1 MDGARVFRRR
11 AGARTP
17 HVEHED
23 RVAGAVHARNRAA
36 GERMAGDQALVSFG
50 RSGGLAPAQA
60 GRPVD
65 RPRAEPRHG
74 GAQLVIDDRRG
85 GGARGGF
92 CCVRGNRRGAALLL
106 ERRQRALPES
116 DLVDASPAEMRVHPS
131 HDHRGAVLRLERE
144 SALDPEHQGRGNSS
158 ARRDCV
164 WRREAAI
171 AARSA
176 GHGARALR
184 RQWLANRRSGLF
196 RPSRARPAPR
206 RSARA

>member
-36 GERMAGDQALVSFG
+36 GERMTGDQALVSFG
-50 RSGGLAPAQA
+50 RSGGLAPAPA

-74 GAQLVIDDRRG
+74 VAQLVIDDRRG

-106 ERRQRALPES
+106 ERRQRALPEG

-131 HDHRGAVLRLERE
+131 HDHGGAVLRLERE
-144 SALDPEHQGRGNSS
+144 SALDPEHQGCGNTRRLGVAFGG
-158 ARRDCV
+158 ARRPLQLDRPGV
-164 WRREAAI
+164 TRKRFADNGWP
-171 AARSA
+171 S
-176 GHGARALR
+176 
-184 RQWLANRRSGLF
+184 RRSGLF
-196 RPSRARPAPR
+196 RPGRARPAPR